1 MSQGSKPLIQNTK
14 CECGHQNPTGTVLC
28 EACGK
33 PLTEEAEAQPVLEM
47 RYDGVARRSQK
58 ANPGVIDRVWNFF
71 SSVKVAIYLIL
82 FTLIGS
88 SLGTIFPQ
96 ESTFLNIDPSVYY
109 KEEYGRLGHIYYLL
123 GLSHTYTS
131 WWFVLLLVMIGAS
144 LVICSLDRVLPL
156 YKALSR
162 QRIPKHMS
170 FLTRQKVVYQGPVEE
185 DGAEWVERVKPIIK
199 KKGYRVRTDGGTLL
213 AEKQRFS
220 RWGPYVL
227 HIGLIVF
234 LLAVLGRNLPGLYM
248 DEHVA
253 FPQGEPVHIKNTSY
267 YLLNNGFK
275 VEFYTE
281 DDMPEEFKGKNKVLP
296 KEFQTQA
303 VLYMCEANCDDL
315 DKDPELVEVT
325 RHNIEVNHPLNYK
338 GLKAYQFDY
347 DLTPILRSVSPVLVN
362 SKSGKEYGKITLS
375 INDPQRKYQAGEY
388 SLTLTQ
394 TYTDFGLGDNGKPV
408 NLSPN
413 PNAPAFLFLIEGPD
427 LPKEGIQYFYF
438 PKQIDKERF
447 NQEAINAQ
455 LAGGEELVS
464 LDVLS
469 MEDVD
474 FAESTT
480 YLNIRVDKA
489 MPFIWVGCFIGM
501 IGLIMGFYFTHRRIW
516 LRIDNGML
524 TLGAHTNKNWFG
536 LRKEISAIFKGMNM
550 DVDEKSLE
558 NNRGNKHESN

>member
-1 MSQGSKPLIQNTK
+1 MSEGSKPLIQNTK
-14 CECGHQNPTGTVLC
+14 CECGHQNPPGTVLC

-33 PLTEEAEAQPVLEM
+33 PLTKEAEAQQILEM

-58 ANPGVIDRVWNFF
+58 ANPGFIDKVWNFF

-82 FTLIGS
+82 LTLIGS
-88 SLGTIFPQ
+88 SLGTILPQ

-109 KEEYGRLGHIYYLL
+109 KEEYGQLGHIYYLL

-170 FLTRQKVVYQGPVEE
+170 FLTRQRVVYQGTVEQ
-185 DGAEWVERVKPIIK
+185 DGAEWVERVKPLIK

-227 HIGLIVF
+227 HIGLIIF
-234 LLAVLGRNLPGLYM
+234 LLAVLGRNLPGLHM
-248 DEHVA
+248 DEHMA
-253 FPQGEPVHIKNTSY
+253 FPEGEPVHIKNTSY
-267 YLLNNGFK
+267 YLMNDRFK

-281 DDMPEEFKGKNKVLP
+281 EDMPNEFKGKGKVLP
-296 KEFQTQA
+296 KKFETEA
-303 VLYMCEANCDDL
+303 ILYVCESNCNTPGQEPQL
-315 DKDPELVEVT
+315 KEVT

-347 DLTPILRSVSPVLVN
+347 DLTPILRTVSPMLID
-362 SKSGKEYGKITLS
+362 SKTGEQYGKIDLS
-375 INDPQRKYQAGEY
+375 IKDPVREYKAGDY
-388 SLTLTQ
+388 TLTLTQ
-394 TYTDFGLGDNGKPV
+394 TFTDFGLGDDGKPV

-413 PNAPAFLFLIEGPD
+413 PNAPAFLFLIKGPN
-427 LPKEGIQYFYF
+427 LPADGIKYFYF
-438 PKQIDKERF
+438 PKQVDKERF
-447 NQEAINAQ
+447 QQDAINAQ
-455 LAGGEELVS
+455 LAGGENLVT

-469 MEDVD
+469 MDDVD

-489 MPFIWVGCFIGM
+489 MPFIWVGAFIGM
-501 IGLIMGFYFTHRRIW
+501 IGLVMGFYFHHRRIW
-516 LRIDNGML
+516 LRVDDGTL

-536 LRKEISAIFKGMNM
+536 LRREVAAILNQMNIE
-550 DVDEKSLE
+550 VDEKSLE
-558 NNRGNKHESN
+558 NNRGSQA